1 MASFLMLSSSEL
13 GKCLWIGLFKLDA
26 WIDKRVDR
34 EKETEIEMDMDIE
47 IERERG
53 RHIYIIHII

>member
-1 MASFLMLSSSEL
+1 MLSSSEL